1 MPSQNMSGGTS
12 GTTQP
17 ESEYMF
23 VVYDKSSGRIH
34 HIHHVI
40 NMPGA
45 EVKGRDQM
53 ERTALSYV
61 SSRAKEQATAGL
73 AVLSVP
79 PQQLERGKVHRVD
92 HARQVLVI
100 EREL

>member
-1 MPSQNMSGGTS
+1 MPSHNMMGTTS

-17 ESEYMF
+17 DSEYMF
-23 VVYDKSSGRIH
+23 VVYDKGSGKIH

-45 EVKGRDQM
+45 EVKDRDQM

-61 SSRAKEQATAGL
+61 SSRAREQATAGL
-73 AVLSVP
+73 SVLNIL
-79 PQQLERGKVHRVD
+79 PQQLQRGRVHRVD
-92 HARQVLVI
+92 HQRQVLVV